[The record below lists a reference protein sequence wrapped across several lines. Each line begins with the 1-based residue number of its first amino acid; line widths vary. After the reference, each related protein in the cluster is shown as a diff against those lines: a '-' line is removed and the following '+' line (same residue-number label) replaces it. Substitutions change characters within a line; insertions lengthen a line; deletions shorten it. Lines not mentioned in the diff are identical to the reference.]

1 MFHLGY
7 GLSSASMNSW
17 KPATELIQVMGTGP
31 KESVVVVLA
40 SELAAAIAAP
50 SLVMTLG
57 YPSLE
62 LLHLPQLLRFLGTFD
77 ANPEDLSRERNKASF
92 VHLLQ

>member
-7 GLSSASMNSW
+7 GSNWASMNSW
-17 KPATELIQVMGTGP
+17 KPATESIWVMGTGP

-40 SELAAAIAAP
+40 SELAIAAQ

-62 LLHLPQLLRFLGTFD
+62 LLHLPHSLRFLGTFD
-77 ANPEDLSRERNKASF
+77 KNPGNLSRERNKASF
-92 VHLLQ
+92 GRLPQ